1 LRIHSQRNGV
11 VVIEFALLFGLG
23 FLSAALF
30 AMIVAPAIHGR
41 IVRYTE
47 NRIKATLPISPQE
60 VRAQRDMARAVY
72 AAENARTRQELVQ
85 EKDKAVSL
93 QLKSDNLAE
102 EAKRLLSENADLR
115 AHIDQMDTEA
125 AESRSRLRQEDGYI
139 QQLKAALEQNEESIA
154 AKELEIDGL
163 QKRQMLMMSDADNF
177 RIDLSTRGT
186 EVENLKFRITAL
198 RDERDALRNDVR
210 LLTTR
215 AKDAE
220 TRLQLEENR
229 LQRLEDKLARE
240 IAERAD
246 RETAL
251 ERRLQEIGRLRDK
264 LKTAN
269 AEARDASRT
278 LRDTTLARPA
288 MKTVS
293 RKKIT
298 PEDINL
304 RELPH
309 QPEATPPQR
318 LADRPDANQQVAT
331 LADDANNR
339 ANALSERL
347 LNGDTGE
354 DDAIR
359 KEMAAIAA
367 DMVAM
372 TASLEGK
379 SSPIHK
385 ILSGKSTNG
394 KRESLAAK
402 SKTTLAKAQENT
414 L

>member
-1 LRIHSQRNGV
+1 M
-11 VVIEFALLFGLG
+11 IEFALLFGLG

-72 AAENARTRQELVQ
+72 AAENARTKQELVQ

-229 LQRLEDKLARE
+229 LQRLED
-240 IAERAD
+240 
-246 RETAL
+246 
-251 ERRLQEIGRLRDK
+251 
-264 LKTAN
+264 
-269 AEARDASRT
+269 
-278 LRDTTLARPA
+278 
-288 MKTVS
+288 
-293 RKKIT
+293 
-298 PEDINL
+298 
-304 RELPH
+304 
-309 QPEATPPQR
+309 
-318 LADRPDANQQVAT
+318 
-331 LADDANNR
+331 
-339 ANALSERL
+339 
-347 LNGDTGE
+347 
-354 DDAIR
+354 
-359 KEMAAIAA
+359 
-367 DMVAM
+367 
-372 TASLEGK
+372 
-379 SSPIHK
+379 
-385 ILSGKSTNG
+385 
-394 KRESLAAK
+394 
-402 SKTTLAKAQENT
+402 
-414 L
+414 

>member
-1 LRIHSQRNGV
+1 M
-11 VVIEFALLFGLG
+11 IEFALLFGLG

-30 AMIVAPAIHGR
+30 AMIVAPAIHNR

-72 AAENARTRQELVQ
+72 AAENARTKQELVQ
-85 EKDKAVSL
+85 EKDKSVTL
-93 QLKSDNLAE
+93 QLKNDKLADEARNLQ
-102 EAKRLLSENADLR
+102 SENSELR
-115 AHIDQMDTEA
+115 AQIDSMDTDA

-139 QQLKAALEQNEESIA
+139 QQLKASLQQTEENIS

-186 EVENLKFRITAL
+186 EIENLKFRISAL
-198 RDERDALRNDVR
+198 RDERDTLRNDVR

-220 TRLQLEENR
+220 NRLAQEEHR

-240 IAERAD
+240 IADRAD

-251 ERRLQEIGRLRDK
+251 ERRFQEVARLRDK

-269 AEARDASRT
+269 AEAREASRA
-278 LRDTTLARPA
+278 LRDATLARPG
-288 MKTVS
+288 MKTAT
-293 RKKIT
+293 RKKPLPI
-298 PEDINL
+298 ENVSL

-309 QPEATPPQR
+309 TSAPAEPR
-318 LADRPDANQQVAT
+318 LAEKLDDNPQVSALAEDAHS
-331 LADDANNR
+331 R
-339 ANALSERL
+339 AMALSDKL
-347 LNGDTGE
+347 LNGDTGG

-359 KEMAAIAA
+359 QEMAMIAA

-385 ILSGKSTNG
+385 ILAGKPGSGT
-394 KRESLAAK
+394 RESLAAK
-402 SKTTLAKAQENT
+402 SKKTLAEAQDRPQ
-414 L
+414 